1 MHLHF
6 FTLPA
11 DTRLVASCFY
21 NWGLVAFPSERK
33 NRKLH
38 HRFTESTR
46 QTGPIRFRSVLCK
59 EAEDWIEKL
68 KVPLRSVHRMPVHT
82 VINNEAIMEAKV
94 ILHELCI
101 IRQVSS
107 LENLFVVSSLLNQP
121 NTRKKLKNN
130 QKIMVFGDIRA
141 TRDVSKE
148 PSENALGQRV
158 AQTQTLCTQC
168 SVNCHG
174 GSYFQ
179 ENKTGIAHP
188 EKYSIPVDPH
198 NGNTIAQG
206 RDVNTIT
213 MRTEAL
219 VNLSGEPTKIGFVFC
234 QTCGVDQVGVVP
246 QMNGVNVVKIIA
258 PRLRMDRWVGCN
270 ECPAWHYIDMPWL
283 FQGDFFCRYL
293 SKECKRKS
301 VE

>member
-21 NWGLVAFPSERK
+21 NWGLVVFPSS
-33 NRKLH
+33 
-38 HRFTESTR
+38 STR
-46 QTGPIRFRSVLCK
+46 YQSLRRSVNRTGPIRFRSVHLK
-59 EAEDWIEKL
+59 EAEDWVEKL
-68 KVPLRSVHRMPVHT
+68 KVPLRSVHRMPVHAF
-82 VINNEAIMEAKV
+82 INNEAIMEAKV

-107 LENLFVVSSLLNQP
+107 LEILFVVSSLLNQP

-148 PSENALGQRV
+148 PSENALKKRV

-179 ENKTGIAHP
+179 ENKNGIAHP
-188 EKYSIPVDPH
+188 EKYSIPVESH
-198 NGNTIAQG
+198 NVSTTKM
-206 RDVNTIT
+206 RKDVNTT
-213 MRTEAL
+213 KMRTEAL
-219 VNLSGEPTKIGFVFC
+219 FNLRGEPTKIGFVFC
-234 QTCGVDQVGVVP
+234 QTCGADQVGVVP
-246 QMNGVNVVKIIA
+246 QMNGVNVVKITA

-301 VE
+301 DE